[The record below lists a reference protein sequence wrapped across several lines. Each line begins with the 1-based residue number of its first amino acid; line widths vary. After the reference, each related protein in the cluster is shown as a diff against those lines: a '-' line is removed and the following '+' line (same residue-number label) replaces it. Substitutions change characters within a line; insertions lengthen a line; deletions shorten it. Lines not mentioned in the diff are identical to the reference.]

1 VSYFAVALA
10 KGQSGWAT
18 GELDLGRPSD
28 LSDVEE
34 VADLLR
40 DFDTDAP
47 VSLLLV
53 EVDDEYLAILRLDEG
68 GDLRVFG
75 SDEAFVDESPI
86 GAVLL
91 GEEDRPAPIE
101 LPDEDFDSDEYSEE
115 PPAAPDGVEPIG
127 DAELLADLGVSGA
140 RLLAL
145 VAAEGKMPSDVTS
158 EICAVLGCADEVEEL
173 R

>member
-1 VSYFAVALA
+1 MSYFAVALT
-10 KGQSGWAT
+10 KGHSGWAA

-28 LSDVEE
+28 LADVEE

-40 DFDTDAP
+40 DVDSDAS

-53 EVDDEYLAILRLDEG
+53 EVDDEYLGVLRLDEG

-75 SDEAFVDESPI
+75 SDEAFVDESPL

-101 LPDEDFDSDEYSEE
+101 LPDEDFESEEYAE

-127 DAELLADLGVSGA
+127 DADLLADLGVPGA
-140 RLLAL
+140 RLRAL
-145 VAAEGKMPSDVTS
+145 VAAEGKLPSDVTT
-158 EICAVLGCADEVEEL
+158 EICTVLGCADEVEEL

>member
-1 VSYFAVALA
+1 MSYFAVALA
-10 KGQSGWAT
+10 RGSSGWT
-18 GELDLGRPSD
+18 VGELDLGRPSD

-40 DFDTDAP
+40 DFDTDAT
-47 VSLLLV
+47 VSVLFV
-53 EVDDEYLAILRLDEG
+53 EVDDEYLGILRLDEG

-75 SDEAFVDESPI
+75 SDEAFIDESPI
-86 GAVLL
+86 GEALL
-91 GEEDRPAPIE
+91 AEEDRPAPIE
-101 LPDEDFDSDEYSEE
+101 LPDDDYESEGYTD

-127 DAELLADLGVSGA
+127 DADLLTDLGVPGV
-140 RLLAL
+140 RLRSL
-145 VAAEGKMPSDVTS
+145 VAAEGKLPSDVTA